1 MAESTHDKARY
12 VNPTMALEN
21 AISMMKSLRRLI
33 VCHHDDYEM
42 VKAAVA
48 GHPHI
53 EVKAN
58 SLTVE
63 KGRAYIIDPSALEE
77 LVDLAMGM

>member
-1 MAESTHDKARY
+1 MNNPRY
-12 VNPTMALEN
+12 VNSTMALEN
-21 AISMMKSLRRLI
+21 AISMVKSLRRLI
-33 VCHHDDYEM
+33 ICHHDDYEM

-53 EVKAN
+53 EVKAS